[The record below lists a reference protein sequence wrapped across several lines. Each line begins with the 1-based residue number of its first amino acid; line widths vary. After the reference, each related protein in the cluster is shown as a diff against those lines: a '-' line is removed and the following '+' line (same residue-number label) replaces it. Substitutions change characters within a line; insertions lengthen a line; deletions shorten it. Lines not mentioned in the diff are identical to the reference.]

1 MSGCDGA
8 YYLCWVAPRRHL
20 GLNLWGWG
28 ELAALRLGVGGAACV
43 CAVGIQYPGVR
54 VLDCLTS
61 HDLI

>member
-1 MSGCDGA
+1 M
-8 YYLCWVAPRRHL
+8 
-20 GLNLWGWG
+20 
-28 ELAALRLGVGGAACV
+28 GVGGAGGAETGCGRGSVCV